1 MVPNP
6 GRQIAWQ
13 NQLRTNQQVFS
24 DNAAQYDRRR
34 RRRNRG
40 RPASGLAGVLKL
52 LLLVAV
58 VVLLAENPG
67 LRAELWTFAQNL
79 GAYVQGLWAD
89 TRNG

>member
-1 MVPNP
+1 MVPDP
-6 GRQIAWQ
+6 GRRIAWQ
-13 NQLRTNQQVFS
+13 NQLRTNQRVSS

-34 RRRNRG
+34 RRG

-58 VVLLAENPG
+58 VVLLARNPG
-67 LRAELWTFAQNL
+67 LRAELWTLAQNL

-89 TRNG
+89 TRSG